1 MELLF
6 HPDSIRKIA
15 EEAIEKKTGA
25 RGLKRI
31 IENAINDALF
41 ENAGTLVRYVVVD
54 ANLKIHTFDAS
65 QDQDAFNIAE
75 QQ

>member
-1 MELLF
+1 MELFF

-15 EEAIEKKTGA
+15 EVAIEKKTGA

-31 IENAINDALF
+31 IENVLNDALF
-41 ENAGTLVRYVVVD
+41 EHAGTGVRYVVVD
-54 ANLKIHTFDAS
+54 PNLKIHTFEEHGVQEALEL
-65 QDQDAFNIAE
+65 AE